1 MLSSLHSCSSGNS
14 RPDSFAMQE
23 QDETEKQSY
32 ADTDTRKMS
41 GLETDASQAIHHF
54 KIIDYGLANFEE
66 TYACGPD
73 LTHDE
78 VGLGKVSCSPYSSP
92 SGLVESRLLAIQ
104 ALQDTSR
111 IWTNVQKDPWS
122 QTRAAALP
130 QG

>member
-1 MLSSLHSCSSGNS
+1 MGSMRAMLSSCIHAAVALV
-14 RPDSFAMQE
+14 RPDCCPVQE

-78 VGLGKVSCSPYSSP
+78 VRAP
-92 SGLVESRLLAIQ
+92 
-104 ALQDTSR
+104 LQPMH
-111 IWTNVQKDPWS
+111 VQP
-122 QTRAAALP
+122 
-130 QG
+130 